1 MRCLKICLTLVI
13 RVWKSQRLVFPEC
26 RKVRNAK
33 KNKLKQALKKLEANQ
48 KKQEKEYYVE
58 RVNER
63 KEFIWQLLKQ
73 LGYSFDDICIIGGS
87 LALLREKIDSGNAT
101 DEINACIAKYS
112 ELIKEKESADDEA
125 LDNEAEVDD
134 ADEVNDTDACIDTSL
149 DRIDQ

>member
-13 RVWKSQRLVFPEC
+13 RVWKSQRLVFQ
-26 RKVRNAK
+26 NAEK
-33 KNKLKQALKKLEANQ
+33 YATRKNKLKQALKKLEANQ

>member
-1 MRCLKICLTLVI
+1 MLNASNSRLEKLEASFSKMQ
-13 RVWKSQRLVFPEC
+13 KSTQRE
-26 RKVRNAK
+26 

-101 DEINACIAKYS
+101 DEINAYIAKYS

>member
-1 MRCLKICLTLVI
+1 MLTASNSRLEKLEASFS
-13 RVWKSQRLVFPEC
+13 RMQKSTQRE
-26 RKVRNAK
+26 

-48 KKQEKEYYVE
+48 KKQEKEYYIE

-112 ELIKEKESADDEA
+112 ELIKEKEPVD
-125 LDNEAEVDD
+125 EAEVDE
-134 ADEVNDTDACIDTSL
+134 ADDYVDTSF

>member
-1 MRCLKICLTLVI
+1 MLNASNSRLEKLEASFS
-13 RVWKSQRLVFPEC
+13 RMQKSTQRE
-26 RKVRNAK
+26 
-33 KNKLKQALKKLEANQ
+33 KNKLKQALKKLEAHQ
-48 KKQEKEYYVE
+48 KEKEYYVE

>member
-1 MRCLKICLTLVI
+1 MLNASNSRLEKLEASFSKMQ
-13 RVWKSQRLVFPEC
+13 KSTHRE
-26 RKVRNAK
+26 

-112 ELIKEKESADDEA
+112 ELIKEKEPVDDDA
-125 LDNEAEVDD
+125 LDNDTEVDEVDD
-134 ADEVNDTDACIDTSL
+134 ADDCIGTSL

>member
-1 MRCLKICLTLVI
+1 M
-13 RVWKSQRLVFPEC
+13 S
-26 RKVRNAK
+26 N
-33 KNKLKQALKKLEANQ
+33 
-48 KKQEKEYYVE
+48 
-58 RVNER
+58 
-63 KEFIWQLLKQ
+63 
-73 LGYSFDDICIIGGS
+73 
-87 LALLREKIDSGNAT
+87 GNAT

>member
-1 MRCLKICLTLVI
+1 MLTA
-13 RVWKSQRLVFPEC
+13 SNSRLE
-26 RKVRNAK
+26 
-33 KNKLKQALKKLEANQ
+33 KLEASFSRMQKSTQREKNQ
-48 KKQEKEYYVE
+48 KKQEKEYYIE

-101 DEINACIAKYS
+101 DEINACITKYS
-112 ELIKEKESADDEA
+112 ELIKEKEPVDDET
-125 LDNEAEVDD
+125 LVDEAEVDE
-134 ADEVNDTDACIDTSL
+134 ADDYVDTSF

>member
-1 MRCLKICLTLVI
+1 MLNASNSRLEKLEASFS
-13 RVWKSQRLVFPEC
+13 RMQKSTQRE
-26 RKVRNAK
+26 
-33 KNKLKQALKKLEANQ
+33 KNKLKQALKSTSFKKLEANQ

-125 LDNEAEVDD
+125 LDNEALDNEAEVDD
-134 ADEVNDTDACIDTSL
+134 ADACIDTSL

>member
-1 MRCLKICLTLVI
+1 MLNASNSRLEKLEASFS
-13 RVWKSQRLVFPEC
+13 RMQKSTQRE
-26 RKVRNAK
+26 

-125 LDNEAEVDD
+125 FDNEAEVDD
-134 ADEVNDTDACIDTSL
+134 ADEVNDTDACIDISL

>member
-1 MRCLKICLTLVI
+1 MLNASNSRLEKLEASFS
-13 RVWKSQRLVFPEC
+13 RMQKSTQRE
-26 RKVRNAK
+26 

-101 DEINACIAKYS
+101 DEINACIAKYF